1 MSDVSIGYD
10 PARVRALGRRT
21 SDSIRALDAI
31 HSSDPAAADA
41 MRVLR
46 LIRRNLSDLWMPLIR
61 EIEHSTSMT
70 SWTSHPIDQH
80 RRAWLRTSTWLTH
93 EGDVRGRDGVGEQ
106 QPSRSAAD
114 IADAALVAV
123 LSRLSDAEVLER
135 IEEMSDGQARAGIRI
150 DPTDPRWMA
159 TLAALARDLDE
170 RLGRDADGSF
180 GRDLLAAARRAPLIA
195 LATPYSPRLSAIAHD
210 LAMAMLRAESW
221 VPELHPVSYEL
232 GVDALLGL
240 LVESPARCLDLMLDE
255 TALGNLAAWT
265 SLDADIVNQ
274 VVWNGLFAAI
284 AATPERLRDG
294 YAVLQSL
301 TRLANGRLDG
311 GFAPGM
317 ARGVADSLTAY
328 IDTLAPAIRYE
339 HSDPVTIYWFDPDA
353 TIRLG
358 TYDEVVDLFGAVL
371 RDEAAQASIGVAIGA
386 YTDRIVSDLGEHLDD
401 HVGLE
406 YVARFT
412 DLVSDATRTE
422 QAEIMLVAAEALA
435 HRERMGSLVT
445 FGANIALGPAGTFA
459 GQVVRVTARAA
470 IEAGSSAGPGR
481 PDGLRDAPISS
492 ISSTVHRHIT
502 VAVLERV
509 SGDPAMRSGDFLE
522 RVTDEQWGLLRE
534 HLDDVDRAGDD
545 LAERSRRVDR
555 MERYIE
561 QFIPPLGGYLR
572 TVRSAPGVNEL
583 EEDRAPVEPD
593 RDG

>member
-1 MSDVSIGYD
+1 MSGVSIGYD

-31 HSSDPAAADA
+31 RSSDPAADDA

-70 SWTSHPIDQH
+70 SWTAHPIDQH
-80 RRAWLRTSTWLTH
+80 RRAWLRTATWLTH
-93 EGDVRGRDGVGEQ
+93 DGGSARGRDDVGAQ
-106 QPSRSAAD
+106 QPALSAPD
-114 IADAALVAV
+114 LADAAFRAV
-123 LSRLSDAEVLER
+123 LSKLSDAEVLER
-135 IEEMSDGQARAGIRI
+135 IEEMSDAQARAGIRI
-150 DPTDPRWMA
+150 DPTDPRWVAM
-159 TLAALARDLDE
+159 LAALAGDLDE
-170 RLGRDADGSF
+170 RLGSDADGSF
-180 GRDLLAAARRAPLIA
+180 GRDLLAAAQRSPLIA
-195 LATPYSPRLSAIAHD
+195 LAAPYSPRLSAIAHD
-210 LAMAMLRAESW
+210 LALAMLRVESW
-221 VPELHPVSYEL
+221 VPELHPVAYEL

-240 LVESPARCLDLMLDE
+240 LADSPALCLDLMLDE
-255 TALGNLAAWT
+255 TALGNLAAWK
-265 SLDADIVNQ
+265 SLDAEIVNQ
-274 VVWNGLFAAI
+274 VVWSGLFAAI
-284 AATPERLRDG
+284 ADAPERLRDG

-317 ARGVADSLTAY
+317 ARGVADSLTVY

-358 TYDEVVDLFGAVL
+358 SYDEVVDLFGAVL

-386 YTDRIVSDLGEHLDD
+386 YTDRVVADLGGHLDD

-422 QAEIMLVAAEALA
+422 QAEIMLVAAAALA
-435 HRERMGSLVT
+435 HRERMGSIVT

-470 IEAGSSAGPGR
+470 IEAGSSAGPER
-481 PDGLRDAPISS
+481 TDGIRDAS

-509 SGDPAMRSGDFLE
+509 SRDPAMRSGEFLE
-522 RVTDEQWGLLRE
+522 QVTDEQWGLLRE
-534 HLDDVDRAGDD
+534 HLDDVDGAGDD
-545 LAERSRRVDR
+545 LAERRHRVDR

-572 TVRSAPGVNEL
+572 TVRSAPGVQEL
-583 EEDRAPVEPD
+583 EEDRAPVAPD
-593 RDG
+593 RDD

>member
-1 MSDVSIGYD
+1 MSGVSIGYD

-70 SWTSHPIDQH
+70 SWTSRPVDQH
-80 RRAWLRTSTWLTH
+80 RRAWLRTNTWLTH
-93 EGDVRGRDGVGEQ
+93 QGDDARGRDDPGAQ
-106 QPSRSAAD
+106 QPALSAPD
-114 IADAALVAV
+114 LADAAFRAV

-135 IEEMSDGQARAGIRI
+135 IGEMSIAQARAGITI
-150 DPTDPRWMA
+150 DPTDPRWVAM
-159 TLAALARDLDE
+159 LAALAADLDE
-170 RLGRDADGSF
+170 RLGSDADGSF
-180 GRDLLAAARRAPLIA
+180 GRDLLAAAQRSPLIA
-195 LATPYSPRLSAIAHD
+195 LAAPYSPRLSAIAQD
-210 LAMAMLRAESW
+210 LAMAMLRVESW
-221 VPELHPVSYEL
+221 VPELHPVAYEL
-232 GVDALLGL
+232 GVDALLEL
-240 LVESPARCLDLMLDE
+240 LVDSPASCLDLMLDE
-255 TALGNLAAWT
+255 TALGNLAAWK
-265 SLDADIVNQ
+265 SLDEEIVNR

-284 AATPERLRDG
+284 AVAPERLRDG

-317 ARGVADSLTAY
+317 ARGVADSLTMY

-339 HSDPVTIYWFDPDA
+339 HSDPVTVYWFDPDA

-358 TYDEVVDLFGAVL
+358 SYDEVVDLFGAVL

-386 YTDRIVSDLGEHLDD
+386 YTDRVVADLGRHLDD

-412 DLVSDATRTE
+412 DLVADATRTE
-422 QAEIMLVAAEALA
+422 QAEIMLVAAAALA

-470 IEAGSSAGPGR
+470 IEAGSSAGPER
-481 PDGLRDAPISS
+481 TDGIRDAS

-509 SGDPAMRSGDFLE
+509 SRDPAIRSGELLE

-545 LAERSRRVDR
+545 LAQRTRRVDR

-561 QFIPPLGGYLR
+561 QFIPTLGGYLR
-572 TVRSAPGVNEL
+572 TVRSAPGIQEL
-583 EEDRAPVEPD
+583 EEDRAPVAPD
-593 RDG
+593 RDD